1 MGWKDSLRKRKL
13 LQQLKVLME
22 IKHQAGMDSLWQ
34 VSRFFGTLLNSTL
47 IALIPKKVGASEVKD
62 YRLISLV
69 GSVFKIMAKMLANML
84 KLVLGEILSKSQ
96 GRQIL
101 DYVPIANECVDNRLK
116 SGTPKVLCKLD
127 LEKAYD
133 NVNWNF
139 FLYMLERWRSWIHF
153 YISIVK
159 FSILKWLP

>member
-1 MGWKDSLRKRKL
+1 
-13 LQQLKVLME
+13 
-22 IKHQAGMDSLWQ
+22 
-34 VSRFFGTLLNSTL
+34 
-47 IALIPKKVGASEVKD
+47 
-62 YRLISLV
+62 
-69 GSVFKIMAKMLANML
+69 MAKMLANML
-84 KLVLGEILSKSQ
+84 KLVLGELLSKSQ

-153 YISIVK
+153 CISIVK